1 MAVMCPYLL
10 HSSCFL
16 PMVSRRKLHRLAH
29 GEQPLGVVDRT
40 VDYHATGASEIVHH
54 WDGAHGEVLRYGL
67 SRWKTCGRSRWPR
80 RASRRHRPQSVPE
93 PVEETCHIVNRRG
106 KEVLGGDAVPNGE
119 NDGTGVPRVVVRLKA
134 RPPRWLKR
142 EWQWLLYLPSSS
154 VVAAPRH
161 FAWMRRRLH
170 RATVCHGQA
179 GGAHC
184 KWASEEDWKKGE
196 EDKSKTVI
204 LFVFSLINW
213 MDIIF

>member
-1 MAVMCPYLL
+1 MPLPSPFFLFSSDGQWQEAPPACPWRTAARRSRQNGRLSCHRCQWDCAPLRWRAWRGAALWSKSVEKHAAEVGGLDEPAV
-10 HSSCFL
+10 
-16 PMVSRRKLHRLAH
+16 A
-29 GEQPLGVVDRT
+29 
-40 VDYHATGASEIVHH
+40 IVHR
-54 WDGAHGEVLRYGL
+54 VF
-67 SRWKTCGRSRWPR
+67 
-80 RASRRHRPQSVPE
+80 PE